1 MSDDELIRRY
11 LLGEL
16 PGGEREE
23 LEKRLLSEDD
33 LFELAEAVEADV
45 LEDYGRGEL
54 SAGQR
59 EQVARYLAASPE
71 GRLRLAVLRGLSAT
85 AATAATKAPAG
96 RLLAFP
102 TIAPE
107 LERPQ
112 VRAAALA
119 AMLMMAVGAFLLAS
133 WHPEVPINRAQ
144 NRFPTETLS
153 PIVTPPAPTP
163 PDRVAAVPTPT
174 PPIPPTPAPAP
185 SRIFS
190 ATLALMSLRGAEEI
204 QSFDIPALADVFEL
218 RLTLPEGDRGYPS
231 YQVAVRQDATGE
243 EVTGNEGL
251 RVKQSAGQLVLRVD
265 ASRFEQGRYSLT
277 VQGVTPAG
285 DIEDLAFPEFEVR

>member
-85 AATAATKAPAG
+85 AAGKAPAG

-119 AMLMMAVGAFLLAS
+119 AMLVMAVGAFLLMR
-133 WHPEVPINRAQ
+133 WQPKLPIGQAQ
-144 NRFPTETLS
+144 NRFPTETAAPLL
-153 PIVTPPAPTP
+153 TPPAPTP

-174 PPIPPTPAPAP
+174 PSIPPTPTPAP
-185 SRIFS
+185 SPSRTFI

-265 ASRFEQGRYSLT
+265 ASRFEHGRYSLT